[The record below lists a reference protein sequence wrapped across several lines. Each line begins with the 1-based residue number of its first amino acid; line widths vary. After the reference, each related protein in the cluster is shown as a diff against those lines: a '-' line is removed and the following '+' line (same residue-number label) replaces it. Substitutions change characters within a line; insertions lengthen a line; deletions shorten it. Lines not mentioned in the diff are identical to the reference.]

1 MPRKNFRFLDAR
13 GFDMII
19 VRFLKKARWKRAFGE
34 YGKDYFEGSITSRP
48 PMYLRSTSGMI
59 REPSFC
65 W

>member
-34 YGKDYFEGSITSRP
+34 YGKDYFEG
-48 PMYLRSTSGMI
+48 
-59 REPSFC
+59 
-65 W
+65 